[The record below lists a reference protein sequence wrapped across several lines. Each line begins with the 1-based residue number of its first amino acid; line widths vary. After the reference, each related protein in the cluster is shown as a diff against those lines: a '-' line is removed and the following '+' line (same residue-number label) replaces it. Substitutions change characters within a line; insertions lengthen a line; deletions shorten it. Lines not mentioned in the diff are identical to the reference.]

1 MCSKRHLGGIMN
13 VGDYLLATIERIA
26 RRIILAR
33 EPLCLTGEVTATA
46 PLRIR
51 VKNYEL
57 SEDHIVLDVRC
68 TEQWIK
74 IPKDGANEHTH
85 GCKEALPFIMTGA
98 TAAGPV
104 TFTCMPKD
112 PTQPTPEPGPKVDF
126 THKHEIETALPEIC
140 LWRGLRVGDLVR
152 IIRLEGGAVHWVT
165 GRIEDNI
172 ANDSKEDG
180 GTYGTA

>member
-1 MCSKRHLGGIMN
+1 MN

-57 SEDHIVLDVRC
+57 SEEHIVLDVRC
-68 TEQWIK
+68 TEQWIR
-74 IPKDGANEHTH
+74 IPKDG
-85 GCKEALPFIMTGA
+85 
-98 TAAGPV
+98 
-104 TFTCMPKD
+104 D
-112 PTQPTPEPGPKVDF
+112 SQ
-126 THKHEIETALPEIC
+126 HKHKIKGKTKLAKAGVTGNATEEPLGHQHDIEFDSQEALPEIC

-172 ANDSKEDG
+172 ANNSKENG